1 MRRLLLLLC
10 TAVATA
16 WALPGTPSH
25 RRPLAPR
32 AAAAPRVKRVARA
45 RQSPKLRAVAAGGGP
60 AWAGGVPGSVVAVIA
75 AAFLNLLGF
84 TMTGPITPDLAKHF
98 GLPVGG
104 SARVGMLT
112 SAYPFG
118 MLAGLAVWPR
128 LSDKR
133 GMRKPILVLSLG
145 GVGLGLA
152 AQSAALA
159 RNAPLWTF
167 LSLRALSGACGGAS
181 PVAKAYLADA
191 ATGDQLPRWLAWREA
206 AATFA
211 FIVGPLFGGL
221 LIHGTSSL
229 ASVVGVTAAFS
240 LLAAGIVGVF
250 VEEVGADKS
259 VSERK
264 TPKLLST
271 DSTACPLGS
280 SLVGA
285 IATICAMSA
294 LENAGAACWDAF
306 GAVLARNRFG
316 LDARGVGVMLTSLA
330 CVSFGVSTTLFDR
343 VRRRIGLVRTAVLGL
358 CLVAT
363 GLGSVGLARNSLT
376 SFGLAAALYQLGKP
390 LYAPTVPTLL
400 LQCVPPDKR
409 GLAMGIDA
417 AVNTV
422 ARCVAPLA
430 LGALLRAKGEAAAF
444 GGASGLVLGAV
455 GLALLRARNVQGAK

>member
-32 AAAAPRVKRVARA
+32 AASAPRVKRVARA

-98 GLPVGG
+98 GLPAGG

-250 VEEVGADKS
+250 VEEVGADKP
-259 VSERK
+259 VPERK

-316 LDARGVGVMLTSLA
+316 L
-330 CVSFGVSTTLFDR
+330 
-343 VRRRIGLVRTAVLGL
+343 
-358 CLVAT
+358 
-363 GLGSVGLARNSLT
+363 
-376 SFGLAAALYQLGKP
+376 
-390 LYAPTVPTLL
+390 
-400 LQCVPPDKR
+400 
-409 GLAMGIDA
+409 
-417 AVNTV
+417 
-422 ARCVAPLA
+422 
-430 LGALLRAKGEAAAF
+430 E
-444 GGASGLVLGAV
+444 
-455 GLALLRARNVQGAK
+455 